1 MDQEPK
7 VNTTQQP
14 TPEELQQLTMDR
26 QMDVQELYRAMAEQ
40 NKPIDRDAFVVVL
53 GVMTVVAMP
62 GVPNSSLVRVKV
74 AFPTGDRH
82 FVGQGTGIGVSVNL
96 YSLFGSFGTTPAS
109 QETDQFQLTI
119 TGGFPSSA
127 LLIDWY
133 QGKSMRGTMV
143 GAGGGFSTFNPIVGS
158 GQWD

>member
-26 QMDVQELYRAMAEQ
+26 QMAVQELYRAMAEQ
-40 NKPIDRDAFVVVL
+40 NPPIDRSQFVVVPAI
-53 GVMTVVAMP
+53 MTVAAIP
-62 GVPNSSLVRVKV
+62 GAPNSSLVRVKV
-74 AFPTGDRH
+74 AFPSGDRH
-82 FVGQGTGIGVSVNL
+82 FVGQGTGIGVTVTG
-96 YSLFGSFGTTPAS
+96 YGMWGSFGTTPAS
-109 QETDQFQLTI
+109 KEADQFQLTI
-119 TGGFPSSA
+119 TGGFPSSF

-133 QGKSMRGTMV
+133 QGHSLRGTMA
-143 GAGGGFSTFNPIVGS
+143 GAGVGFSTFNPIIGS